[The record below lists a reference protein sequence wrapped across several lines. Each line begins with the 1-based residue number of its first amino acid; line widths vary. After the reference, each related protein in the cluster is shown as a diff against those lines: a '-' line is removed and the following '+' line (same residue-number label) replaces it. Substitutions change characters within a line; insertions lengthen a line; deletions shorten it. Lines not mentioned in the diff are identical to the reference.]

1 MSARVSIG
9 LPVYNGERYLA
20 EALDSILA
28 QTYTDFEVV
37 ISDNGST
44 DTTADICQRYAAR
57 DNRVKYHRSDQNM
70 GGTWNFNRVVELS
83 QGELFRWAAHDDI
96 IAPTYLERCVT
107 ALDTHPDAV
116 LAHTRVEIIDD
127 NGHSAGIYH
136 GPPMRR
142 EADQTHIRFHAAVTY
157 HGRCH
162 LIFGVMRRAALLKI
176 PPYGDYGHADGVL
189 LARLILLGPFIQL
202 NEPLQLMREHAGQ
215 ASTTYGVKGGLDYLA
230 WRAWFD
236 PKHTDKLGFP
246 YWRIIGEYTRSLIVV
261 PGIPLTERIRCLPS
275 IWAAAWTT
283 KGRLRHDLTRARH
296 HLTAHP
302 PWNRRIRGPA
312 A

>member
-1 MSARVSIG
+1 MSPRVSIG
-9 LPVYNGERYLA
+9 LPVYNGERYLT

-44 DTTADICQRYAAR
+44 DATQEICQRYATR
-57 DNRVKYHRSDQNM
+57 DERVKYHRSDQNM

-83 QGELFRWAAHDDI
+83 HGELFRWAAHDDV
-96 IAPTYLERCVT
+96 IAPTYLERCVA

-127 NGHSAGIYH
+127 NGVSAGYYH

-142 EADQTHIRFHAAVTY
+142 EADQVHIRFHDAVTY
-157 HGRCH
+157 QGRCH
-162 LIFGVMRRAALLKI
+162 LIFGVMRREALLRI

-189 LARLILLGPFIQL
+189 LARLILLGPFVQL

-215 ASTTYGVKGGLDYLA
+215 ASTTYGVKGSIDYQA

-236 PKHTDKLGFP
+236 PKYTDKIGFP
-246 YWRIIGEYTRSLIVV
+246 YWRIIGEYARSLIVV
-261 PGIPLTERIRCLPS
+261 PGVPLTERIRCLGGV
-275 IWAAAWTT
+275 WAAAWTT
-283 KGRLRHDLTRARH
+283 KGRMRHDLTRARH
-296 HLTAHP
+296 LLTAKT
-302 PWNRRIRGPA
+302 PWKRGVSRPA
-312 A
+312 G